1 MHCARVC
8 VCMAWCNGE
17 WKAGKEEKERRKERR
32 PSSPLVVQSRYTMD
46 HAPASIACPQCTHP
60 LPFPS
65 HPRRAI
71 MHEMH
76 STDKKKESKQ
86 TATTYPCPLYHIQPC
101 YPSYP
106 PPNFAHTH
114 TAEDIQ
120 TCDPC
125 NPCSPCNHV
134 TMQPCNHAT
143 MYIHSHSSFFL
154 SFSHA

>member
-8 VCMAWCNGE
+8 VCAWHGATGNG
-17 WKAGKEEKERRKERR
+17 KQERKRKKDDLRAR
-32 PSSPLVVQSRYTMD
+32 WSFSPDTPWTMLPPRLHAPNAHTPSPSPLIQGE
-46 HAPASIACPQCTHP
+46 QLCTKCTQ
-60 LPFPS
+60 
-65 HPRRAI
+65 R
-71 MHEMH
+71 
-76 STDKKKESKQ
+76 TKKKESKQ
-86 TATTYPCPLYHIQPC
+86 TATTHLCPLYHIQPC

-114 TAEDIQ
+114 TTEDVQ

-154 SFSHA
+154 AFSHA